1 MNGLHL
7 QTGNN
12 REPERFNEG
21 RIGNTRANGGTGE
34 WRTRSEV
41 GSEAEPAGAYA
52 SLEPPPRLRTQRWTS
67 ARSRSAG
74 NGLGRMLQGVAMPS
88 SESAAVA

>member
-1 MNGLHL
+1 MNGPHP
-7 QTGNN
+7 QTGDN
-12 REPERFNEG
+12 RGTERFNDEG
-21 RIGNTRANGGTGE
+21 FGNTRANGGAGE
-34 WRTRSEV
+34 VRTIRV
-41 GSEAEPAGAYA
+41 GSEAESAVAYA
-52 SLEPPPRLRTQRWTS
+52 ALEPPPRLRMQRWTS

>member
-1 MNGLHL
+1 MNALHP
-7 QTGNN
+7 QTVDN
-12 REPERFNEG
+12 RGPERSNDG
-21 RIGNTRANGGTGE
+21 RFGNTRANGGAGE
-34 WRTRSEV
+34 LRTRRV

-52 SLEPPPRLRTQRWTS
+52 ALEPPPRLRIQRWTS

>member
-1 MNGLHL
+1 MGCTIKPVTTVGLSVS
-7 QTGNN
+7 TT
-12 REPERFNEG
+12 EG
-21 RIGNTRANGGTGE
+21 SAIPAPMAGAGE
-34 WRTRSEV
+34 LRTRRV

-52 SLEPPPRLRTQRWTS
+52 ALEPPPRLRTQRWTS

>member
-1 MNGLHL
+1 MNALHP
-7 QTGNN
+7 QTGDN
-12 REPERFNEG
+12 RGPERFNVG
-21 RIGNTRANGGTGE
+21 RFGNTRANGGAGE
-34 WRTRSEV
+34 LRTRRV

-52 SLEPPPRLRTQRWTS
+52 ALEPPPRLRTQRWTS

-74 NGLGRMLQGVAMPS
+74 KGLGRMLQGVAMPS

>member
-1 MNGLHL
+1 MNGLHP
-7 QTGNN
+7 QTGDNC
-12 REPERFNEG
+12 EPERFNEG
-21 RIGNTRANGGTGE
+21 RFGNTRANGGAGE
-34 WRTRSEV
+34 IRTKRKV

-52 SLEPPPRLRTQRWTS
+52 ALEPPPRLRTQRWTS